1 MFRLQILRSSR
12 WLVVGLVLILALL
25 PATALAAPAEA
36 TNTNSW
42 QACTAYHTIARGQT
56 LWGIARWYGVNM
68 GELQR
73 ANGITNPNYIV
84 AGKVLCIPPYPGSST
99 QYLVRRGDTLSGI
112 ARAYGTT
119 WQCLA
124 NYNGISNPSYITA
137 GQVITI
143 VYCGW

>member
-1 MFRLQILRSSR
+1 MFQSQILRSSR
-12 WLVVGLVLILALL
+12 VLVVGLVLILALL
-25 PATALAAPAEA
+25 PTTALAAPAETAA
-36 TNTNSW
+36 TGSW
-42 QACTAYHTIARGQT
+42 QACTAYHTVARGQT
-56 LWGIARWYGVNM
+56 LSGIARWYGVGM

-73 ANGITNPNYIV
+73 ANGIANPNYIV
-84 AGKVLCIPPYPGSST
+84 AGQTLCIPVCPGGGT

-124 NYNGISNPSYITA
+124 NYNGIRNPSYIQA
-137 GQVITI
+137 GKMITI